1 MDTKV
6 LTETSA
12 IAARRAQSAGA
23 PHQKHTGIFAVDLS
37 ASTERTRLR
46 LPDDL
51 ALETWCRI
59 GDQILAVSD
68 SSAWWIGDWLVF
80 GQRKYRDR
88 YQRAMKETLLDYQ
101 TLRNYAWVARKFAP
115 QRRRENLTF
124 QHHMEVASLP
134 EDQQDHWLDFAA
146 RLKWSKT
153 ELRRQIRASTAP
165 DDAPAARPE
174 VSLSLRLE
182 EARVKRW
189 EQAARRSSKSLTEW
203 ISSVLDSA
211 A

>member
-1 MDTKV
+1 MNSRTLAEAPALHPSGV
-6 LTETSA
+6 LPAELPTA
-12 IAARRAQSAGA
+12 M
-23 PHQKHTGIFAVDLS
+23 
-37 ASTERTRLR
+37 ERTRLR
-46 LPDDL
+46 LPEDL
-51 ALETWCRI
+51 ALEAWCRI

-101 TLRNYAWVARKFAP
+101 TLRNYAWVARKFVP
-115 QRRRENLTF
+115 QRRREDLTF

-134 EDQQDHWLDFAA
+134 EEQQDHWLDFAV

-153 ELRRQIRASTAP
+153 ELRRQIKASTAP
-165 DDAPAARPE
+165 DDPPGRAE
-174 VSLSLRLE
+174 VSLNLRLE
-182 EARVKRW
+182 ETRVKRW
-189 EQAARRSSKSLTEW
+189 ELAARRNSTSLTEW
-203 ISSVLDSA
+203 ISTVLDGA

>member
-1 MDTKV
+1 M
-6 LTETSA
+6 
-12 IAARRAQSAGA
+12 
-23 PHQKHTGIFAVDLS
+23 FAVDLS

-46 LPDDL
+46 LPEDL
-51 ALETWCRI
+51 PLENWCRI

-101 TLRNYAWVARKFAP
+101 TLRNYAWVARKFIP

-134 EDQQDHWLDFAA
+134 DDQQDHWLDFAA
-146 RLKWSKT
+146 RLKWSKS
-153 ELRRQIRASTAP
+153 ELRRQIKASSAP
-165 DDAPAARPE
+165 DEPPVGKAE
-174 VSLSLRLE
+174 ISLSLRLE
-182 EARVKRW
+182 EARINRW
-189 EQAARRSSKSLTEW
+189 EQAAQRSSKSLTEW
-203 ISSVLDSA
+203 ISAVLDSA